1 MTEVSE
7 SSQNIAQTGK
17 DTNARGGFKAPKVM
31 KTPFPDEF
39 CLPSPSL
46 SSNKK
51 SASRVSVKREKE
63 GANQKLKIQECT
75 DVDDMLNDFC
85 IENPL

>member
-1 MTEVSE
+1 
-7 SSQNIAQTGK
+7 
-17 DTNARGGFKAPKVM
+17 M

-51 SASRVSVKREKE
+51 SVSRVSVKREKE
-63 GANQKLKIQECT
+63 GGNQKLKIQECT
-75 DVDDMLNDFC
+75 DVDDILNDLC